1 MDESKELIQIEIPMT
16 REYGYLVFQQTH
28 PDPSSQGPK
37 FDEAPQTPLA
47 VAQRASSTVRQHRWP
62 EPPCGWLYSTQPLPS
77 NGTPSREE
85 GPIAIVI
92 APCPL
97 TKLSMWFGSK
107 KGAMGGTASN
117 LLFFNSHLPP
127 ASGCL
132 ISVFIFRCYR
142 LELQLK
148 LMSPFV
154 PSSSLKG
161 CFSA

>member
-1 MDESKELIQIEIPMT
+1 MATWYFNKLTLTLLP
-16 REYGYLVFQQTH
+16 R
-28 PDPSSQGPK
+28 DPSLMRPHRRLWLWLREPAAQSDSTGGPNLPAG
-37 FDEAPQTPLA
+37 D
-47 VAQRASSTVRQHRWP
+47 
-62 EPPCGWLYSTQPLPS
+62 YSTQPLPS
-77 NGTPSREE
+77 NGTPRREE

-97 TKLSMWFGSK
+97 TELSMWFGSK
-107 KGAMGGTASN
+107 RGAMGGTASN

-148 LMSPFV
+148 LVSPFA
-154 PSSSLKG
+154 PPSSLKG